1 MKLPVMDK
9 ANRPGDIPLGR
20 SLFLSL
26 LRPGTMRVEW
36 GGVGGLV
43 PPDLSCTKCGVPDS
57 GQELGQLHVSQLSVC
72 GEHPFS
78 GKLGASPDLGEVLA
92 RLLQS
97 RHHGVQT
104 LLALAWESCPG
115 TTTVLAFSSLR
126 TQGDG
131 CTPSQ
136 SSSALQALSQH
147 TGDGARGVRVGA
159 RGVRVSHATAS
170 MGAGSDSQ
178 DRSLW

>member
-1 MKLPVMDK
+1 M
-9 ANRPGDIPLGR
+9 
-20 SLFLSL
+20 
-26 LRPGTMRVEW
+26 
-36 GGVGGLV
+36 GGSV
-43 PPDLSCTKCGVPDS
+43 PPDLSCTKCSVPDS
-57 GQELGQLHVSQLSVC
+57 GQELGQLHVFPTQRVWR
-72 GEHPFS
+72 
-78 GKLGASPDLGEVLA
+78 ASLPRQTGCQPRPCEVLA
-92 RLLQS
+92 WLLQS
-97 RHHGVQT
+97 RLHGVQT

-136 SSSALQALSQH
+136 SSSALQALGQH

-170 MGAGSDSQ
+170 VGGRERFPGQEA
-178 DRSLW
+178 LVT